1 MSVKFKPRPRS
12 SRRSSRASCGRA
24 WTSARSTASPFNSRR
39 DRRRKEARMPQDHR
53 NRKDDTRD
61 GRRVKFPPLVA
72 MLTPRPPMRSI
83 EDDRYQF
90 WWREAE
96 ALLVEIEG

>member
-1 MSVKFKPRPRS
+1 MWGGTP
-12 SRRSSRASCGRA
+12 CGRGGGGGGGGGGGPRGHEEGKGA
-24 WTSARSTASPFNSRR
+24 ARADRLGRSAPLGGM
-39 DRRRKEARMPQDHR
+39 RRR
-53 NRKDDTRD
+53 
-61 GRRVKFPPLVA
+61 
-72 MLTPRPPMRSI
+72 RPPMRSI